1 MFRSTSGGRTGS
13 NGEQDQER
21 RRLNHE
27 ESAPSATPAQMIQI
41 AQTASRPRPIHMPP
55 HPLNETPDETEPSYS
70 YEEKSSY
77 LPYDDYDDKDEVAD
91 AFHRRFAASSSSGY
105 HGRKTGRG
113 SSLGSS
119 SFTSPAN
126 DNQNPAAGSSS
137 SSPSLL
143 TSSLRSPQ
151 DGNNGSSGGSNFWR
165 TTSRQ
170 PGSSSSNKSGGKNTR
185 TASDDGT
192 KDSRSNLPNNNNKNI
207 NNRSSKGVLRG
218 RRRLRSSGQ
227 STKQIDSDNKHGRP
241 DFEGGTS
248 NNLVKSKDRNQNKSS
263 GESSSVPL
271 HQQNQS
277 TSRFP
282 HSNSAS
288 SLGSTGSASN
298 NEARMKSKQRNAV
311 RRLKLDAQQQLG
323 EDGGIVDNGFYHE
336 VPTVHTEQTDGS
348 SKTFRDYDV
357 TMSALEEEVTA
368 DFNATDDDDSHS
380 LLHSNLKSPT
390 KIESNSIPKSTLL
403 ASAAGAA
410 AAAVSEYRYS
420 NNRINNRNPGDSSLT
435 HHINNLRHS
444 TPPFQQQQ
452 PVVPVLLNDNTDNRS
467 TTSTMSD
474 LSVTESNTNRHGNSL
489 TSLNSLLSGKPVPI
503 ESPTSSSRKN
513 SHFHHQRFPNAV
525 SSGEGVSGMTSTNI
539 GNNLNNLGIRNANR
553 HYDGDNATA
562 SSDNGGHSLLGP
574 LSPSTFVTTTTIGIN
589 HGRRIQ
595 TPEFNRHG
603 SGRNG
608 DNNNTRKSATD
619 NSQLANKIALLLDAC
634 EAVRFPFKKK
644 LILDSLRMT
653 AADIPVKD
661 FYGTVLGQSLHKLSL
676 SGNRLSTIPRK
687 LVTCLPNLKNM
698 DISQCELHQLPE
710 RWNLPQLKR
719 LNLSHNRLSDFPEET
734 MLEGIPELQVLNMF
748 GNKVSAIIIPHNPK
762 LLARLETLDLGY
774 NDLADLPDE
783 LDRLKSLRI
792 LKVMNNFLEKI
803 PMRVCN
809 MELKAVDVSNN
820 PVIQPPIETCER
832 GIGSMKRFY
841 HCLSMEEQSKPNAL
855 EALQSKA
862 RIAKQQKKKV
872 GAGLRN
878 FSKPKRRRQV
888 SVGRLHS
895 DESSQSSN
903 SKSKSQKSQQS
914 SLSTQDRR
922 STISDTKASTVT
934 SVDSDSQ
941 TSSTVT
947 QQRSK
952 SLQLPS
958 INNLSPRQNIDSG
971 RSASMPSINKILDA
985 NIESILSSV
994 QNVDSDKV
1002 TINETLKVIFVGMA
1016 MAGKTSMIKRLIEG
1030 EDAVIPKKD
1039 QRTIGVD
1046 IYEWDPTIDK
1056 RYEHIDNRI
1065 QLQDPELERLCPN
1078 ANVKFSVWDF
1088 AGQHVYHATHE
1099 LFFSP
1104 RALYVLVWD
1113 MGAKNPATRQQAR
1126 NKEDIRTDQRGAF
1139 KLGYESDASE
1149 SDDDDYLGEEEARRA
1164 ELALE
1169 RDIDEKVQ
1177 FWVDCI
1183 QSSVPGAA
1191 ILPVATFDDIFQE
1204 GDHYEAKRRC
1214 DILKERLL
1222 KHEAR
1227 RIQGIKDRLKAYVEQ
1242 NRANDAPALRLRKL
1256 LGSYTRP
1263 KIIFGNDGEDS
1274 VVRVSGTEYTG
1285 FAKLTEKIT
1294 NISTGRDTAKL
1305 RYPIFRG
1312 HVGARIPRMRLKVL
1326 DVVRSMRDRFKVVEW
1341 GYFFQQLQEHDITDV
1356 GDVSDALHFL
1366 TNIGELSYFG
1376 DILPDRTPQNRIV
1389 RKEKLSA
1396 DGSGNTNESFS
1407 ADEGVE
1413 NDENGRKSSWFSSN
1427 GTNART
1433 SLTSEDG
1440 SILTH
1445 DDQISGG
1452 LSQFVFLNP
1461 RWLVAAV
1468 ACILRHDLDREIQY
1482 TRRSLAVQGHSSISS
1497 NSFDEAN
1504 MNCPVITS
1512 EDACMLWRAKK
1523 VTRKAAERAEESSAG
1538 IKLKPFEFLQ
1548 LLLVRFR
1555 VFIPIDLGIERAFL
1569 GGTEYARKYVSQAS
1583 EESIPS
1589 EQNIA
1594 ETLQSTYFFLPSLL
1608 GPGEPT
1614 EAWTYKSTD
1623 SWKATLCHS
1632 ILFPDGVPP
1641 GLMER
1646 ITATVLSNLY
1656 AMAHKQ
1662 DMGVSESWQNS
1673 NSNNEKSRLNY
1684 EGNISVKEILCW
1696 RNAFLVKLG
1705 MQVQSPNGEYKESIV
1720 EIFTALVD
1728 KDSNY
1733 CVGSDQMPVGTR
1745 RLITSGK
1752 GQEGDGGRK
1761 IWMGGYL
1768 AVTEAV
1774 SAVMEEYGG
1783 LEYEKQGFCPECLA
1797 QKSVSEA
1804 HSWARDFVG
1813 RVIEKGETR
1822 IRCRH
1827 GHRVDIRLVCP
1838 LYFLNNKD
1846 IADDSKLGRD
1856 IQPGAVVPISD
1867 LFRSVVVVGLWDGK
1881 TGKIV
1886 RVGSGFIADKKR
1898 GLIVTASH
1906 TLMNIW
1912 GEKGTPFGENYYGL
1926 PDGKVVIGVIDRKKG
1941 ERSVTHAVFRY
1952 FAEIVAKDPKIETG
1966 ICHIDA
1972 CVLRITTRLDK
1983 DVGGNGEGCG
1993 AIEEHLLKHNPWAL
2007 KQEKLQQ
2014 LKITDKCEYD
2024 EWVKI
2029 IGYNQ
2034 GGEGLMGPGVVLNF
2048 SVDFARGYVCK
2059 KFAVV
2064 ESNINDNG
2072 ASQPVRHRFKP
2083 REEIVVNCE
2092 TIVGHSGGPCV
2103 NQQGE
2108 VIGILS
2114 RADPAENKRCYL
2126 VPTEEWK
2133 PLLKQAKRTL

>member
-1 MFRSTSGGRTGS
+1 
-13 NGEQDQER
+13 
-21 RRLNHE
+21 
-27 ESAPSATPAQMIQI
+27 
-41 AQTASRPRPIHMPP
+41 
-55 HPLNETPDETEPSYS
+55 
-70 YEEKSSY
+70 
-77 LPYDDYDDKDEVAD
+77 
-91 AFHRRFAASSSSGY
+91 
-105 HGRKTGRG
+105 
-113 SSLGSS
+113 
-119 SFTSPAN
+119 
-126 DNQNPAAGSSS
+126 
-137 SSPSLL
+137 
-143 TSSLRSPQ
+143 
-151 DGNNGSSGGSNFWR
+151 
-165 TTSRQ
+165 
-170 PGSSSSNKSGGKNTR
+170 
-185 TASDDGT
+185 
-192 KDSRSNLPNNNNKNI
+192 
-207 NNRSSKGVLRG
+207 
-218 RRRLRSSGQ
+218 
-227 STKQIDSDNKHGRP
+227 
-241 DFEGGTS
+241 
-248 NNLVKSKDRNQNKSS
+248 
-263 GESSSVPL
+263 
-271 HQQNQS
+271 
-277 TSRFP
+277 
-282 HSNSAS
+282 
-288 SLGSTGSASN
+288 
-298 NEARMKSKQRNAV
+298 
-311 RRLKLDAQQQLG
+311 
-323 EDGGIVDNGFYHE
+323 
-336 VPTVHTEQTDGS
+336 
-348 SKTFRDYDV
+348 
-357 TMSALEEEVTA
+357 
-368 DFNATDDDDSHS
+368 
-380 LLHSNLKSPT
+380 
-390 KIESNSIPKSTLL
+390 
-403 ASAAGAA
+403 
-410 AAAVSEYRYS
+410 
-420 NNRINNRNPGDSSLT
+420 
-435 HHINNLRHS
+435 
-444 TPPFQQQQ
+444 
-452 PVVPVLLNDNTDNRS
+452 
-467 TTSTMSD
+467 
-474 LSVTESNTNRHGNSL
+474 
-489 TSLNSLLSGKPVPI
+489 
-503 ESPTSSSRKN
+503 
-513 SHFHHQRFPNAV
+513 
-525 SSGEGVSGMTSTNI
+525 
-539 GNNLNNLGIRNANR
+539 
-553 HYDGDNATA
+553 
-562 SSDNGGHSLLGP
+562 
-574 LSPSTFVTTTTIGIN
+574 
-589 HGRRIQ
+589 
-595 TPEFNRHG
+595 
-603 SGRNG
+603 
-608 DNNNTRKSATD
+608 
-619 NSQLANKIALLLDAC
+619 
-634 EAVRFPFKKK
+634 
-644 LILDSLRMT
+644 
-653 AADIPVKD
+653 
-661 FYGTVLGQSLHKLSL
+661 
-676 SGNRLSTIPRK
+676 
-687 LVTCLPNLKNM
+687 
-698 DISQCELHQLPE
+698 
-710 RWNLPQLKR
+710 
-719 LNLSHNRLSDFPEET
+719 

-783 LDRLKSLRI
+783 LDRLKSLKI

-809 MELKAVDVSNN
+809 MDLKAIDVSNN

-872 GAGLRN
+872 SGGLRN
-878 FSKPKRRRQV
+878 FSKPKRRMQV
-888 SVGRLHS
+888 SVGRLNS

-903 SKSKSQKSQQS
+903 SKSKSQKSQS
-914 SLSTQDRR
+914 SLSNQDRR
-922 STISDTKASTVT
+922 AVATETKF

-941 TSSTVT
+941 TSSTIT
-947 QQRSK
+947 PERSRSLHLASSFPSQQK
-952 SLQLPS
+952 
-958 INNLSPRQNIDSG
+958 IDQD
-971 RSASMPSINKILDA
+971 RSASMPSIKITDA
-985 NIESILSSV
+985 NMESTMPSS
-994 QNVDSDKV
+994 QKPDNDKV

-1016 MAGKTSMIKRLIEG
+1016 MAGKTSMIKRLIDG

-1046 IYEWDPTIDK
+1046 IYEWDPTTDK

-1065 QLQDPELERLCPN
+1065 QLQDPELEKLCPN

-1088 AGQHVYHATHE
+1088 AGQQVYHATHE

-1113 MGAKNPATRQQAR
+1113 MGAKNPATRQRVR
-1126 NKEDIRTDQRGAF
+1126 NNEESRTDQRGAF
-1139 KLGYESDASE
+1139 KLGYDSDASE
-1149 SDDDDYLGEEEARRA
+1149 SDDDDFLGQEEERRA

-1169 RDIDEKVQ
+1169 RDIDENVQ

-1191 ILPVATFDDIFQE
+1191 ILPVATFDDVFQAD
-1204 GDHYEAKRRC
+1204 DHYEAKRRC
-1214 DILKERLL
+1214 NILKERLL

-1227 RIQGIKDRLKAYVEQ
+1227 RIQGIKDRYKEYVEQ

-1274 VVRVSGTEYTG
+1274 VVRVSGTQYTG
-1285 FAKLTEKIT
+1285 FANLTEKIT
-1294 NISTGRDTAKL
+1294 NIATGRDTAKL
-1305 RYPIFRG
+1305 LYPIFRG

-1326 DVVRSMRDRFKVVEW
+1326 DVVRSMRAKFKVVEW
-1341 GYFFQQLQEHDITDV
+1341 GYFFEKLKEQGITDV

-1366 TNIGELSYFG
+1366 TNIGEISYFG
-1376 DILPDRTPQNRIV
+1376 DVLPDRAPRNRFG

-1396 DGSGNTNESFS
+1396 DGSGNANESVS
-1407 ADEGVE
+1407 DDEGLD
-1413 NDENGRKSSWFSSN
+1413 NDDNGRKSSN
-1427 GTNART
+1427 HTT
-1433 SLTSEDG
+1433 DG
-1440 SILTH
+1440 STLTK
-1445 DDQISGG
+1445 DDQMSAD
-1452 LSQFVFLNP
+1452 LSQFLFLNP

-1468 ACILRHDLDREIQY
+1468 ACILRHDLDQMIQY
-1482 TRRSLAVQGHSSISS
+1482 TKRSSGQGHTSISS

-1512 EDACMLWRAKK
+1512 EDACMLWRANKLTK
-1523 VTRKAAERAEESSAG
+1523 KAAERAEESSAG
-1538 IKLKPFEFLQ
+1538 IMLKPFEFLQ
-1548 LLLVRFR
+1548 LLLIRFR

-1569 GGTEYARKYVSQAS
+1569 GGTEYARKTLDTSLSQTSALNTLDYRSSS
-1583 EESIPS
+1583 EVQDISK
-1589 EQNIA
+1589 
-1594 ETLQSTYFFLPSLL
+1594 TLRSTYFFLPSLL

-1662 DMGVSESWQNS
+1662 DIGVPNP
-1673 NSNNEKSRLNY
+1673 NEDRTRLSY

-1705 MQVQSPNGEYKESIV
+1705 MQVQSPSGEYKESIV

-1728 KDSNY
+1728 KESNY

-1745 RLITSGK
+1745 RLVLSGK

-1768 AVTEAV
+1768 VVYEAVTT
-1774 SAVMEEYGG
+1774 VMDEYGG
-1783 LEYEKQGFCPECLA
+1783 LEFEKQGFCPECLA

-1804 HSWARDFVG
+1804 NCWAKEFVE

-1838 LYFLNNKD
+1838 NFFLSNKD
-1846 IADDSKLGRD
+1846 IADDSKIGRD
-1856 IQPGAVVPISD
+1856 SQPDAVVPISE

-1886 RVGSGFIADKKR
+1886 RVGSGFIADRKR

-1926 PDGKVVIGVIDRKKG
+1926 PQGKVVIGIIDRKKG
-1941 ERSVTHAVFRY
+1941 REKSATHAVFRY
-1952 FAEIVAKDPKIETG
+1952 FAKIVAKDPKIDSG

-1972 CVLRITTRLDK
+1972 CVLRITTRMEE

-1993 AIEEHLLKHNPWAL
+1993 DQIEHLLLNNPHAL

-2034 GGEGLMGPGVVLNF
+2034 GGEGLMGPGVILNF

-2064 ESNINDNG
+2064 ESNISDNG
-2072 ASQPVRHRFKP
+2072 SSQTVRHRFKP